1 VTQPCLTLQ
10 QPVTHALT
18 PSRRCKPSCSRV
30 LRPGRKLRRV
40 RVERTRLVRL
50 AQWAISLCALLLT
63 SCGTPPPVTP
73 QGTTPTPT
81 PPPPPTQPPTGTWL
95 GDGTYT
101 VGVDIRA
108 GRWHTDG
115 PRTVRGDD
123 TVDDVVGAS
132 KCVWRLGWLDIRFG
146 VPKMIPIASNDDS
159 GPADVDVGPDG
170 VQFQTNGCKVWY
182 QRETPGSP

>member
-1 VTQPCLTLQ
+1 LETRRSTVGTYVQAEPLHHEQPW
-10 QPVTHALT
+10 
-18 PSRRCKPSCSRV
+18 
-30 LRPGRKLRRV
+30 PGRKLRRV
-40 RVERTRLVRL
+40 RMERTAPVAL
-50 AQWAISLCALLLT
+50 AQWAICLSALLLA

-101 VGVDIRA
+101 VGVDMRA

-115 PRTVRGDD
+115 PRNQRADD
-123 TVDDVVGAS
+123 TADDVVGAS

-146 VPKMIPIASNDDS
+146 VPKMIPIARDDDS
-159 GPADVDVGPDG
+159 GPADVEVGPDG
-170 VQFQTNGCKVWY
+170 VAFETNGCKVWY
-182 QRETPGSP
+182 QRQTP